1 MFNVRF
7 YFNGEIISM
16 FNVGIYF
23 NAQML
28 WLFDVQFN
36 FNYENML
43 NNVINVHVEC
53 WILLQC
59 WHDEVHE
66 YWR

>member
-7 YFNGEIISM
+7 YFKGEIISM

-23 NAQML
+23 NAQVL

-43 NNVINVHVEC
+43 NNVDVQC

-66 YWR
+66 N

>member
-23 NAQML
+23 NPEML

-43 NNVINVHVEC
+43 NNVHVEC